1 MSEAAKCKEYA
12 GNCIV
17 LWGYKVYIEA
27 EGIHLSDSASGWRV
41 DTEQKNQVTQDY
53 IARVMNA

>member
-1 MSEAAKCKEYA
+1 MRKKMIRLSRINEKMSEAAKCKEYA

-27 EGIHLSDSASGWRV
+27 EGIHLSDSASG
-41 DTEQKNQVTQDY
+41 
-53 IARVMNA
+53 

>member
-1 MSEAAKCKEYA
+1 
-12 GNCIV
+12 